1 MTKKFDVNM
10 ARKTT
15 AKAIVKKSPE
25 IDDNSIQN
33 SRFYREYYDLETG
46 QPISFEVISNRIKRR
61 FLEMDR
67 LSVLAMLD
75 LYFVHQN
82 WKTFYNRQESF
93 KKYVSEELKISRC
106 HAYGILNAVSLLQ
119 HYFEEYK
126 GKNVYHGDTHF
137 INDIAKVLDDIGIKK
152 LRTLTAMKDKT
163 VKYEILDRLI
173 TGESISTDE
182 ISQMN
187 KKVKQ
192 AVIGDIGNIVLENGS
207 SVLFDR
213 KEILK
218 FMTTNSILRKEV
230 VKAVRRYY
238 SGSKT

>member
-1 MTKKFDVNM
+1 MAKKFDVNM

-25 IDDNSIQN
+25 IDDNSIQK

-61 FLEMDR
+61 FHEMDR

-93 KKYVSEELKISRC
+93 KKYVSEELKISRVY
-106 HAYGILNAVSLLQ
+106 AYGILNAVSLL
-119 HYFEEYK
+119 EEYFK
-126 GKNVYHGDTHF
+126 HREEMCNTGVTHF
-137 INDIAKVLDDIGIKK
+137 INDIAEVLDNIGIKK
-152 LRTLTAMKDKT
+152 LRILTAMKDKT

-173 TGESISTDE
+173 TGENISTDE
-182 ISQMN
+182 ISKMN

-192 AVIGDIGNIVLENGS
+192 TVIDDIEITVLENGS
-207 SVLFDR
+207 SVIFDG
-213 KEILK
+213 KEVLK
-218 FMTTNSILRKEV
+218 FMTSDSILRKEV

-238 SGSKT
+238 SGSKA